1 MALDS
6 DVDICAEAG
15 DADGA
20 IRAATDSNPDI
31 CLIGRDLSGDGLVA
45 VRGIRTA
52 VPGATVAVLA
62 HDESPDDF
70 LEAVRAGAVGYVA
83 ASSSVEQ
90 LRRAVRAMIANEA
103 AVPRAMILDLMLELR
118 LLTATQDITTREAQ
132 VLAMLR
138 RGHTT
143 AAIAQLLGIAPVT
156 VRRHI
161 SDLVRK
167 SGVTGRSELTAMTAR
182 QAS

>member
-1 MALDS
+1 MALGGEV
-6 DVDICAEAG
+6 DVCAEAG
-15 DADGA
+15 DAEGA
-20 IRAATDSNPDI
+20 IRAATDSIPDL
-31 CLIGRDLSGDGLVA
+31 CLIGRDLPGDGLVA
-45 VRGIRTA
+45 VQGIRAA
-52 VPGATVAVLA
+52 VPTAKVAVLA
-62 HDESPDDF
+62 QGESPDDF
-70 LEAVRAGAVGYVA
+70 LEAIRAGAVGYVA
-83 ASSSVEQ
+83 ASSSAEQ

-118 LLTATQDITTREAQ
+118 LLTATQEITTREAQ

-143 AAIAQLLGIAPVT
+143 AAIAQVLGIAPVT

-167 SGVTGRSELTAMTAR
+167 AGVTGRSELTAMAAR
-182 QAS
+182 